1 MIDIVGKRSLWY
13 SISAVLLGTS
23 VLCMLVFG
31 FKPSIDFTGGSLLE
45 LECITRPTPA
55 VMHDLYQKNGIAGA
69 LVQELGEKSILIRS
83 KEVSTALHTTLI
95 TQIKTDLK
103 DATCT
108 ESRFE
113 TIGPSISQE
122 LKTKS
127 FTMALVVMVAIV
139 LYVAWTFRSVS
150 RPVSSW
156 KYGIVT
162 VVALL
167 HDVLVPAGVFAVLG
181 HFLGIEIDI
190 LFVTAMLTVMGFSV
204 HDTIVVFDRI
214 RESLQRHNATT
225 FEDTVNSSVNTT
237 MGRSINTSFTVVLAL
252 LGLFFIGTGAIKYFS
267 LVMIIGI
274 LVGTYSSIFIASPLL
289 VTWHKRSPAKK

>member
-1 MIDIVGKRSLWY
+1 MIDIVGKRKIWY
-13 SISAVLLGTS
+13 LTSGVILGTS
-23 VLCMLVFG
+23 LLLMGIFG
-31 FKPSIDFTGGSLLE
+31 FRPSIDFTGGSLLE
-45 LECITRPTPA
+45 LECAARPSNEA
-55 VMHDLYQKNGIAGA
+55 MHALYEKKGIEGA
-69 LVQELGEKSILIRS
+69 LAQHLGEKSILIRS
-83 KEVSTALHTTLI
+83 KEVKPDVHTAI
-95 TQIKTDLK
+95 TAALATDYK
-103 DATCT
+103 DAGCT

-113 TIGPSISQE
+113 TIGPSISKE

-127 FTMALVVMVAIV
+127 FTMALVVMGAII
-139 LYVAWTFRSVS
+139 LYVAWVFRSVS

-162 VVALL
+162 VVALM
-167 HDVLVPAGVFAVLG
+167 HDVIVPAGVFAVLG
-181 HFLGIEIDI
+181 HYFGVEIDI

-214 RESLQRHNATT
+214 RETLQRNNATA
-225 FEDTVNSSVNTT
+225 FEDTVNNSVNTT
-237 MGRSINTSFTVVLAL
+237 MGRSINTSVTVVLAL

-289 VTWHKRSPAKK
+289 VTWHHWSQRKK